1 MPEITV
7 TFIAIAAGA
16 LALGAVVGWIFR
28 GNRCL
33 REKIAVNEGWQQQLE
48 AQRSEHDRLIDQ
60 NKTLMEQ
67 ISQFQASGKDAS
79 NRARELSAA
88 LKEAFARRDELQ
100 RELKEIRSNLEVA
113 VRQRDKLHADMQN
126 SETRDDSVQQAIK
139 ERDERIFSLSRELEN
154 WQGRLPPLL
163 ERYRQRDQEAAAL
176 DDELA
181 VARNRIEELENLIN
195 SDETRIEPVDPE
207 ALGDEL
213 DASNDPSSVTQTG
226 LDELVENDG
235 IENDE
240 IDDEVSDGLDA
251 EIEAAIEAEA
261 EELADELD
269 AEIEAAL
276 ETETF
281 AEESAEDVEELETST
296 SEAADEPAAEAI
308 DDDDTGDYEDE
319 TAVDETTGDEAGDD
333 QEEELPASAEIA
345 QLHDHEPG
353 SLRDNLRLIK
363 GVGPA
368 IEKTLNELGIFR
380 FHQIAEMT
388 EYDIDRVAQR
398 LKGFR
403 TRIYREDWIG
413 QARDLQLQ
421 KSGT

>member
-7 TFIAIAAGA
+7 TYIAITAGA
-16 LALGAVVGWIFR
+16 VALGALIGWIFR
-28 GNRCL
+28 GNRCAQ
-33 REKIAVNEGWQQQLE
+33 EKVTVNEGWQQQLE
-48 AQRSEHDRLIDQ
+48 AQRVEHERLLDQ

-79 NRARELSAA
+79 NRARELSGA

-113 VRQRDKLHADMQN
+113 VRQRDKLYSDMQ
-126 SETRDDSVQQAIK
+126 STEARDDSAQAGIK
-139 ERDERIFSLSRELEN
+139 ERDEKIFRLSRELEN
-154 WQGRLPPLL
+154 WQERLPPLL
-163 ERYRQRDQEAAAL
+163 ERYRERDEEAL
-176 DDELA
+176 QLEDDL
-181 VARNRIEELENLIN
+181 VSARERIAELENLLN

-213 DASNDPSSVTQTG
+213 DASNDPNNITQTG
-226 LDELVENDG
+226 LENEFAEEVAEEGAAEPEESTALDEV
-235 IENDE
+235 DE
-240 IDDEVSDGLDA
+240 PLDDEVADEEIVAEYDDA
-251 EIEAAIEAEA
+251 EAPVVEAAVGGENVETDEAF
-261 EELADELD
+261 
-269 AEIEAAL
+269 
-276 ETETF
+276 ETKD
-281 AEESAEDVEELETST
+281 SAELGDADVGEPATDDEVDVEVANL
-296 SEAADEPAAEAI
+296 DE
-308 DDDDTGDYEDE
+308 DDDDEDDSE
-319 TAVDETTGDEAGDD
+319 PV
-333 QEEELPASAEIA
+333 SAQISH
-345 QLHDHEPG
+345 LHDHDALEPG
-353 SLRDNLRLIK
+353 GLRDNLKLIK

>member
-7 TFIAIAAGA
+7 TYIAITAGA
-16 LALGAVVGWIFR
+16 VALGALVGWIVR
-28 GNRCL
+28 GNRCA
-33 REKIAVNEGWQQQLE
+33 REKVAANEGWQQQLE
-48 AQRSEHDRLIDQ
+48 AQRLEHERLIDQ

-113 VRQRDKLHADMQN
+113 VRQRDKLYSDMQ
-126 SETRDDSVQQAIK
+126 STEARGDSAQAGIR
-139 ERDERIFSLSRELEN
+139 ERDEKIFRLSRELEN
-154 WQGRLPPLL
+154 WQERLPPLL
-163 ERYRQRDQEAAAL
+163 ERYRVRDEQAL
-176 DDELA
+176 KLEDDLLS
-181 VARNRIEELENLIN
+181 ARERISELENLLN

-213 DASNDPSSVTQTG
+213 DASNDPGSMTQT
-226 LDELVENDG
+226 
-235 IENDE
+235 
-240 IDDEVSDGLDA
+240 
-251 EIEAAIEAEA
+251 
-261 EELADELD
+261 ELADELADDTD
-269 AEIEAAL
+269 AVDERLDA
-276 ETETF
+276 TF
-281 AEESAEDVEELETST
+281 
-296 SEAADEPAAEAI
+296 EAADIEVPVTAEAI
-308 DDDDTGDYEDE
+308 IDEVEEPVAEVGEYAEEPETDNEYDVEVTDTDEEVEEVEEVEDLEDDTEP
-319 TAVDETTGDEAGDD
+319 V
-333 QEEELPASAEIA
+333 SAEIS
-345 QLHDHEPG
+345 HFRERDPGEPG
-353 SLRDNLRLIK
+353 GLRDNLKLIK

-368 IEKTLNELGIFR
+368 IERTLNELGIFR

-388 EYDIDRVAQR
+388 EYDIDRIAQR